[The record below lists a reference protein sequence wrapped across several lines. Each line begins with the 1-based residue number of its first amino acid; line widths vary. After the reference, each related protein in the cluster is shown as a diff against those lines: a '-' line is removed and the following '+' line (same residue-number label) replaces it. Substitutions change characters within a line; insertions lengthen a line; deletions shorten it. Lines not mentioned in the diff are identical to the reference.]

1 MVARKLLMA
10 VSTAAVSV
18 ALLAH
23 EAAGAEGRVEHKA
36 LVAADVAD
44 AVRFRAEIDGY
55 VRALNEQLKATL
67 SEDLRRE
74 LTPKVVLAT
83 NELRTRG

>member
-23 EAAGAEGRVEHKA
+23 EAAGAEAPVAHKE
-36 LVAADVAD
+36 LIAADVAD
-44 AVRFRAEIDGY
+44 AQRFRAEIDSY
-55 VRALNEQLKATL
+55 VRALNAQLKATF

-74 LTPKVVLAT
+74 LAPKVVLAT
-83 NELRTRG
+83 HSLRTRG

>member
-23 EAAGAEGRVEHKA
+23 EAAGAEGRVAHKELIA
-36 LVAADVAD
+36 TDVAD
-44 AVRFRAEIDGY
+44 ARRFRVEIDSY
-55 VRALNEQLKATL
+55 VRAINEQLKATL

-74 LTPKVVLAT
+74 LAPKVVLAR